1 MSYGNDRLVMAL
13 KGGGGG
19 GMAMTGGYGSELCDM
34 AVRGELWQCQGVMT
48 VRAVSY
54 GSDTGIWQ

>member
-1 MSYGNDRLVMAL
+1 
-13 KGGGGG
+13 
-19 GMAMTGGYGSELCDM
+19 MAMTGGYGSELCDM